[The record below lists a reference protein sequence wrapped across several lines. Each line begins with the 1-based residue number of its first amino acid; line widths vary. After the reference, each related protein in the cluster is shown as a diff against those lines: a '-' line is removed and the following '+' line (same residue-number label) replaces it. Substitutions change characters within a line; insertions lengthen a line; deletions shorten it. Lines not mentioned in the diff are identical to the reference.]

1 MVGGLQRG
9 INISAS
15 SLATSAN
22 LDAVPFPTSNPR
34 SYPCRKPQCAAQHRC
49 YDAERSQWIK
59 WDLTNPLLVS
69 YQFVFLIGSDFELK
83 ARVTGTNFGRRV
95 NVMSLKRRGGR
106 SCDCPSRSLTPPLPS
121 VPLGSRRSS
130 AKRHVLNATGHF
142 FPPSTG
148 GISSVRNECLEVAVS
163 HPWTCDIY

>member
-69 YQFVFLIGSDFELK
+69 YQFVFLIGSDFKLK

-95 NVMSLKRRGGR
+95 NVMSLEEARGAVMR
-106 SCDCPSRSLTPPLPS
+106 LSESLTHTASPIRPPGVETEFSQETRFKCHGSLFSPFYWRHL
-121 VPLGSRRSS
+121 LG
-130 AKRHVLNATGHF
+130 AK
-142 FPPSTG
+142 
-148 GISSVRNECLEVAVS
+148 
-163 HPWTCDIY
+163 